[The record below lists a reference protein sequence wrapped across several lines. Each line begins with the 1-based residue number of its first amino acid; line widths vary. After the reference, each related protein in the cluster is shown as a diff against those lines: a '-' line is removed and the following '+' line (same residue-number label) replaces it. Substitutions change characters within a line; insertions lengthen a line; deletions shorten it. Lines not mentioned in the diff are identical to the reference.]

1 MENGKVETIVIYQ
14 RMLNY
19 QSLRNNETVFLAV
32 TSVTVFEF
40 EVLLAA
46 FAEAFAEMAHRT
58 AEDEA
63 RFRKKGGGQRGK
75 LLSLADKL
83 LFIVSYTKN
92 YPLQTY
98 HGLQFGLSQ
107 PNTCRRIHALLP
119 KLKRALAILGCQ
131 PERNAADLVQRLEN
145 QIEAGELVQ
154 DGVERM
160 RERPQDKEE
169 QKLFYSG
176 KKNAHGKEFDD
187 RRGGQPLDNLLI
199 KDGGRQKAR

>member
-1 MENGKVETIVIYQ
+1 
-14 RMLNY
+14 MLNY
-19 QSLRNNETVFLAV
+19 QSLRNNERVFLSL

-46 FAEAFAEMAHRT
+46 FAEAFAETAQRT
-58 AEDEA
+58 VTNEV

-75 LLSLADKL
+75 LDNLADKL

-119 KLKRALAILGCQ
+119 KLQRALEILGCK
-131 PERNAADLVQRLEN
+131 PDRNAEELAQRLTN
-145 QIEAGELVQ
+145 QVERKELVQ
-154 DGVERM
+154 DAVERM
-160 RERPQDKEE
+160 KERPQDSQE
-169 QKLFYSG
+169 QKLYYSG
-176 KKNAHGKEFDD
+176 KKNAHGKEFGH
-187 RRGGQPLDNLLI
+187 R
-199 KDGGRQKAR
+199 